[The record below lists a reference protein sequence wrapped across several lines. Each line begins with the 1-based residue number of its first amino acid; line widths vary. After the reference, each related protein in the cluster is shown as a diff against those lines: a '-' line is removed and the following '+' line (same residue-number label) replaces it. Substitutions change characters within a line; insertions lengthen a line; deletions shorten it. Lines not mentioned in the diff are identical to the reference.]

1 MTPGKSLQFTLRGL
15 FAGTMILLGLVMWF
29 ASLFLP
35 AIPDGAE
42 GATHTGL
49 FCLTASLLLTFGGG
63 MLGVWSTLV
72 SLLHLLLL
80 SSLLLLLTHP
90 WPRTAWKQD
99 AGTILV
105 GGFLLLE
112 VGLSREFEATYRG
125 FHLWSMSFLTFGLGL
140 ILLPFVKSSETE

>member
-1 MTPGKSLQFTLRGL
+1 
-15 FAGTMILLGLVMWF
+15 
-29 ASLFLP
+29 
-35 AIPDGAE
+35 
-42 GATHTGL
+42 
-49 FCLTASLLLTFGGG
+49 

-90 WPRTAWKQD
+90 WPRTAWKQG

-125 FHLWSMSFLTFGLGL
+125 FHLWSMSFLTIGLGL